1 MLLKSKFEKYFSF
14 EIPYI
19 RADNSADPI
28 LKMTNV
34 RESPLSA
41 GFAGKS
47 RNRGTLNSSPE
58 SQHH

>member
-1 MLLKSKFEKYFSF
+1 MLLKSKFEKYFGF

-19 RADNSADPI
+19 RADDSADPI

-47 RNRGTLNSSPE
+47 RNRGTLSHNIHQS
-58 SQHH
+58 